1 MMSSDSG
8 AVEKDKASAEQL
20 LEYIKKQKLKIK
32 RLQTEND
39 ALTKSLSSVQ
49 LIDKDKSGPNAAESE
64 PEPGMTSSADP
75 QHRQKSS
82 KAAAAN
88 MLNLARYLDLFHK
101 TETPHTLRSSFM
113 HWKLLDSLGRLTSLS
128 KELETAKTANTA
140 MEQRI
145 TKLKALLA
153 RTHQAN
159 QRNLEEFD
167 NLKKAQ
173 KNAEG
178 ELKSAEM
185 KTNAEL
191 NSLKE
196 VVRATSITSAFQYDI
211 DILIQNAGILFFDV
225 SSLFVKDLSD
235 S

>member
-1 MMSSDSG
+1 MESG
-8 AVEKDKASAEQL
+8 AAEKEKASAEQL

-32 RLQTEND
+32 RLQTENE
-39 ALTKSLSSVQ
+39 ALVKV
-49 LIDKDKSGPNAAESE
+49 KVAEEDGSNDGGNVE
-64 PEPGMTSSADP
+64 RLC
-75 QHRQKSS
+75 QQKN
-82 KAAAAN
+82 KAAVAN
-88 MLNLARYLDLFHK
+88 MLNLARYLSQLCK
-101 TETPHTLRSSFM
+101 SATPNSIQSAFS
-113 HWKLLDSLGRLTSLS
+113 HWKVLNSLS
-128 KELETAKTANTA
+128 RLEAVSKEMETAKAASTA

-145 TKLKALLA
+145 AKLKALLA

-178 ELKSAEM
+178 ELKNAEI

-196 VVRATSITSAFQYDI
+196 VVRASSITSAFQYDI
-211 DILIQNAGILFFDV
+211 DILIQNAGRV
-225 SSLFVKDLSD
+225 LSC
-235 S
+235 